1 MSVEKMKSKWKRSE
15 RENAPLRV
23 LRKRSS
29 KRKSKNLRKVLRQ
42 ARCNEVVQIEKSLEK
57 RWRGIS
63 ALCFQRKT
71 AENSGK
77 QQKHGI
83 ETPRYRV

>member
-42 ARCNEVVQIEKSLEK
+42 ARCNEVVQKEKSLKNGDEVS
-57 RWRGIS
+57 RY
-63 ALCFQRKT
+63 CVF
-71 AENSGK
+71 SGK
-77 QQKHGI
+77 KQKHGI